1 MATHSH
7 DLRAWLHQGTRS
19 WHLLAV
25 PTTLV
30 IAIVLLTQG
39 KSQALSPRTEALTA
53 YSADAPLL
61 SDNSTDRVTLIY
73 HDTGRPKPGTPST
86 AGEQP
91 TSP

>member
-30 IAIVLLTQG
+30 IAIALLTQG
-39 KSQALSPRTEALTA
+39 KSQALSPRTEALTV
-53 YSADAPLL
+53 YSAETPLL
-61 SDNSTDRVTLIY
+61 SDSSTDRVTLIY
-73 HDTGRPKPGTPST
+73 HDTGRPRSDAHAPAAAHTTP
-86 AGEQP
+86 P
-91 TSP
+91 